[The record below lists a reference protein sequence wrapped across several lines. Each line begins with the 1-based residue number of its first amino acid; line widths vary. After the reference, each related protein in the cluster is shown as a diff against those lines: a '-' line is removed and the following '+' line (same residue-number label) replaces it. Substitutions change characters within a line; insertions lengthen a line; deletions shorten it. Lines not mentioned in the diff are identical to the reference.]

1 MPSHTEER
9 VAGLV
14 LAAGGS
20 TRLGRPKQLLPY
32 GDGVLLDSVLA
43 VAENSGFAQVVIAL
57 GGSASEVRRVV
68 DLTGVD
74 IADNPDFAAGCSSS
88 IAAAIPAI
96 HSDTEVLVL
105 LLGDQPGVRVD
116 TVRALIA
123 GRGAAPIAVCR
134 YDDGVGHPFAFDRS
148 MLPTLA
154 GLHGDKA
161 VWKLLEQRAEDV
173 VEVQIP
179 GPIPIDVD
187 TEDDYARLLAEL
199 QESG

>member
-9 VAGLV
+9 VAALV

-32 GDGVLLDSVLA
+32 GDGVLLESVLA
-43 VAENSGFAQVVIAL
+43 VAEESGLGQVVIAL
-57 GGSASEVRRVV
+57 GGSADEVRRVI
-68 DLTGVD
+68 DLTGFD
-74 IADNPDFAAGCSSS
+74 IADNPDFSAGCSSS
-88 IAAAIPAI
+88 IAAAIPAL

-105 LLGDQPGVRVD
+105 LLGDQPGVRVG
-116 TVRALIA
+116 TVRALIE

-134 YDDGVGHPFAFDRS
+134 YDDGIGHPFAFDRS
-148 MLPTLA
+148 VLPTLA

-173 VEVQIP
+173 VEVRIP

-187 TEDDYARLLAEL
+187 TEDDYARLLAEP
-199 QESG
+199 QEAG